1 MSLMLPAYGLYGFAY
16 YWPSWVHLLV
26 IALMVVAGSLT
37 LKALAARSAGR
48 SRVYG
53 LSCGFVAGLGNL
65 SLCVLG
71 QAEARHVWQLG
82 TVIAIYAV
90 VAVCVIMSLFM
101 LWSGDSDGFLWSRAF
116 HTFLL
121 VLFSSRPFWRLP
133 GARCSGFRCPSWA
146 WRSSSHCSVPSSW
159 DATPP
164 TRGAFARDSAPTSF
178 MVTRP
183 GPSRTVGT
191 PG

>member
-82 TVIAIYAV
+82 TVIAIYAA

-116 HTFLL
+116 PTLLL
-121 VLFSSRPFWRLP
+121 VGILVSAALEITRRTLFWIPLPVMGVAVPPPVFGAFLVGRHTPDQGGPRARLGPHPLP
-133 GARCSGFRCPSWA
+133 GDEA
-146 WRSSSHCSVPSSW
+146 
-159 DATPP
+159 
-164 TRGAFARDSAPTSF
+164 
-178 MVTRP
+178 
-183 GPSRTVGT
+183 GT
-191 PG
+191 PSKN

>member
-1 MSLMLPAYGLYGFAY
+1 MSLMLPAYGLCGFAY

-116 HTFLL
+116 HTFLIVGIL
-121 VLFSSRPFWRLP
+121 VSAALEITRRTLFWIPLP
-133 GARCSGFRCPSWA
+133 VMGVAVLLAVF
-146 WRSSSHCSVPSSW
+146 
-159 DATPP
+159 
-164 TRGAFARDSAPTSF
+164 GAF
-178 MVTRP
+178 V
-183 GPSRTVGT
+183 VGRNT
-191 PG
+191 AD

>member
-71 QAEARHVWQLG
+71 QAEARQR
-82 TVIAIYAV
+82 
-90 VAVCVIMSLFM
+90 VAAGHGHRDLC
-101 LWSGDSDGFLWSRAF
+101 GR
-116 HTFLL
+116 
-121 VLFSSRPFWRLP
+121 
-133 GARCSGFRCPSWA
+133 RCTA
-146 WRSSSHCSVPSSW
+146 
-159 DATPP
+159 
-164 TRGAFARDSAPTSF
+164 
-178 MVTRP
+178 
-183 GPSRTVGT
+183 
-191 PG
+191 

>member
-1 MSLMLPAYGLYGFAY
+1 MLPAYGLYGFAY

-121 VLFSSRPFWRLP
+121 VGILVSAAP
-133 GARCSGFRCPSWA
+133 GDHPAHA
-146 WRSSSHCSVPSSW
+146 VL
-159 DATPP
+159 
-164 TRGAFARDSAPTSF
+164 DSAARHGCGGSPRGVRCLRRGSQHRRLGEPSRA
-178 MVTRP
+178 TRP
-183 GPSRTVGT
+183 RPRS
-191 PG
+191 

>member
-90 VAVCVIMSLFM
+90 VAVCGRRCMRDHVAVYAVERRRRWLPVVSRLPHPPACRYSR
-101 LWSGDSDGFLWSRAF
+101 LGRSGDYPA
-116 HTFLL
+116 HA
-121 VLFSSRPFWRLP
+121 VL
-133 GARCSGFRCPSWA
+133 
-146 WRSSSHCSVPSSW
+146 
-159 DATPP
+159 
-164 TRGAFARDSAPTSF
+164 DSAA
-178 MVTRP
+178 RHGRG
-183 GPSRTVGT
+183 GPSRVVRCLRRGT
-191 PG
+191 QHRRLGESSRATRPRPRSW

>member
-1 MSLMLPAYGLYGFAY
+1 MGLMIPAYGLYGFAH

-53 LSCGFVAGLGNL
+53 LGCGFVAGLGNL
-65 SLCVLG
+65 SLAVLA
-71 QAEARHVWQLG
+71 QAEARHVWHLG

-90 VAVCVIMSLFM
+90 VAVLVIMSLFM
-101 LWSGDSDGFLWSRAF
+101 LWSSDSDGFLWSRAF

-121 VLFSSRPFWRLP
+121 VGVVASAALEITRRTLMWIPLPVIGVAVLLALF
-133 GARCSGFRCPSWA
+133 A
-146 WRSSSHCSVPSSW
+146 
-159 DATPP
+159 
-164 TRGAFARDSAPTSF
+164 AF
-178 MVTRP
+178 V
-183 GPSRTVGT
+183 VGRNT
-191 PG
+191 AD